1 MKKGGKGSSGS
12 GSSGDAVVPTAK
24 RIEESDVTAIAQALL
39 SDIGWEVVGTG
50 RSHRISVIV
59 DISNGASLY
68 FVSMYDTSSE
78 A

>member
-1 MKKGGKGSSGS
+1 MKKGGRGSGS

-24 RIEESDVTAIAQALL
+24 RIEESDVTAIAQVLH

-50 RSHRISVIV
+50 RSHRISVRV
-59 DISNGASLY
+59 DISDGTSLY
-68 FVSMYDTSSE
+68 FVSMYDISSE